1 MSNALTSSK
10 GNDVSNDLSLFEGTS
25 RCFIRQIKEW
35 GEILIGYEGSNKY
48 ELLNESGDTIGHIA
62 EQSSG
67 LFKLLVRSLFKSHR
81 PLDVRIF
88 DKQGKE
94 VIVMDRPFYF
104 FFSTMKVYDRNSRL
118 LGSIDQKFAIFRKR
132 YELKDHNHKSFAKIN
147 SGFFSFFNFDIES
160 LRTGQ
165 SLGHI
170 RKRWGGLIK
179 EIFTDSDTFGVD
191 ISNELSQEQ
200 KAIVLATAISVDFDY
215 FEDNNSRGSLMDMM
229 D

>member
-1 MSNALTSSK
+1 MNSEIK
-10 GNDVSNDLSLFEGTS
+10 LFEGSS

-48 ELLNESGDTIGHIA
+48 ELLNDQGQKIGFIA

-67 LFKLLVRSLFKSHR
+67 IFKLLIRSLFKSHR
-81 PLDVRIF
+81 PLDVRIY
-88 DKQGKE
+88 DKNGSE

-104 FFSTMKVYDRNSRL
+104 FFSTMFVHDRTGRKI
-118 LGSIDQKFAIFRKR
+118 GTIDQKFAIFRKR
-132 YELKDHNHKSFAKIN
+132 YELKDHLGNAFAKID
-147 SGFFSFFNFDIES
+147 SGFFSFFNFHIES
-160 LRTGQ
+160 LKDGR

-170 RKRWGGLIK
+170 QKKWGNLLK

-191 ISNELSQEQ
+191 ISNDLTEEQ

-215 FEDNNSRGSLMDMM
+215 FEDNNARGSLLDMVN
-229 D
+229 